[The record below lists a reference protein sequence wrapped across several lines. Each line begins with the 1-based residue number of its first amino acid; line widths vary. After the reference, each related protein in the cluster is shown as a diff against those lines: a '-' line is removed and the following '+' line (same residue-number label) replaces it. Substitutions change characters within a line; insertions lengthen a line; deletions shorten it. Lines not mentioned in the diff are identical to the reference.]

1 MQSAEVAP
9 SDPDII
15 NSKTKIKNVDV
26 RIYDPV
32 ARGKDG
38 SVGPLLVYI
47 HGGGWVLSDID
58 IYDLSTYHLSKALPN
73 FLVVSIDYRRAP
85 EHVFPTPLEDIDA
98 VYRGIIEHAADYRID
113 RNRIAIAGDSAG
125 GNLAAAYC
133 LKLRDAN
140 RRDPENAVPM
150 PKLQA
155 LLYPALQAVDLKTTS
170 FQSYDPLLSKTMMA
184 AFWTVYLTGSEEG
197 HEQLLQNAHHV
208 DPKVRDAASRFVNHA
223 LIPKSLVSSS
233 YSAPKPVS
241 GSSSYLPAGLAAKL
255 DVLGSNSYLSPLIAE
270 DLTEL
275 PSAYIVACEYDVL
288 RDDSLLYGRRL
299 EAAGVKTQVH
309 LVKGGWHGMTI
320 RLHALEFKKG
330 NEVMDELFAYIR
342 NVL

>member
-1 MQSAEVAP
+1 MS
-9 SDPDII
+9 
-15 NSKTKIKNVDV
+15 
-26 RIYDPV
+26 
-32 ARGKDG
+32 
-38 SVGPLLVYI
+38 LL
-47 HGGGWVLSDID
+47 
-58 IYDLSTYHLSKALPN
+58 
-73 FLVVSIDYRRAP
+73 
-85 EHVFPTPLEDIDA
+85 
-98 VYRGIIEHAADYRID
+98 
-113 RNRIAIAGDSAG
+113 
-125 GNLAAAYC
+125 
-133 LKLRDAN
+133 
-140 RRDPENAVPM
+140 
-150 PKLQA
+150 
-155 LLYPALQAVDLKTTS
+155 
-170 FQSYDPLLSKTMMA
+170 
-184 AFWTVYLTGSEEG
+184 
-197 HEQLLQNAHHV
+197 LLQ
-208 DPKVRDAASRFVNHA
+208 VRDAASRFVNHA

-241 GSSSYLPAGLAAKL
+241 GSSSNLPAGLAAKL